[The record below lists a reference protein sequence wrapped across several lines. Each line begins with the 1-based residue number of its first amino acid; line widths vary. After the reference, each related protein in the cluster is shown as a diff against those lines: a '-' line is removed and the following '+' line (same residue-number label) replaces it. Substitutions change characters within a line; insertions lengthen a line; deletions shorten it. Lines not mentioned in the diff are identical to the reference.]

1 MVLRKTESDEILES
15 MRKVVAVNDRG
26 RLIGEHHQNAKLTN
40 AQVDEMRDLRED
52 QGLAYGALA
61 KRFSVP
67 KSTVADICKYR
78 RRAQTPARWKTIK
91 KGN

>member
-1 MVLRKTESDEILES
+1 

-26 RLIGEHHQNAKLTN
+26 RLIGEHHQNAKLTD

-52 QGLAYGALA
+52 QGVTYAELS
-61 KRFSVP
+61 KRFCVP

-78 RRAQTPARWKTIK
+78 RRAQTPARWKTVK
-91 KGN
+91 KNG